1 MTVHALCMT
10 LRLLALLAL
19 AFPVQAQDKPDP
31 RLTSVGLQAQ
41 AEREVAN
48 DQIVALVAVEESGSD
63 PAELAASV
71 NRKMTVALATA
82 KEFTAVR
89 TRSGNYQ
96 TYPMY
101 KDGRIVSWRVSQQL
115 RLESA
120 DFGATAKLI
129 GRLQEG
135 LVVRSMTVG
144 LSPAARRAAENALI
158 AEALA
163 AFHARAALVREA
175 LKAPGYRVRH
185 IDVGTTGGQ
194 PRAFMMEGAARA
206 GAVPA
211 PPIEAGASV
220 VAVNVSGTIELA
232 K

>member
-1 MTVHALCMT
+1 MLLRFLALVALALPVHA
-10 LRLLALLAL
+10 
-19 AFPVQAQDKPDP
+19 QEKPDP

-48 DQIVALVAVEESGSD
+48 DQVIALVAVEESGSD
-63 PAELAASV
+63 PAALAQSV
-71 NRKMTVALATA
+71 NRKMAAALATA
-82 KEFTAVR
+82 KEFPAVR
-89 TRSGNYQ
+89 ARSGNYQ

-120 DFGATAKLI
+120 DFAATAQLI

-135 LVVRSMTVG
+135 LVVRSMSVG
-144 LSPAARRAAENALI
+144 LSPAARRTAENALI
-158 AEALA
+158 AEALS

-185 IDVGTTGGQ
+185 VDVGTSGGH
-194 PRAFMMEGAARA
+194 PRPLMMEAAAR
-206 GAVPA
+206 GGPA
-211 PPIEAGASV
+211 APAAIEPGASLV
-220 VAVNVSGTIELA
+220 SVNVSGTIELA